1 MATGP
6 EKEKKPKKDA
16 APAAKAAAAEPKAK
30 KAKKTEAAPAEAAA
44 PQAEVKGAKKTAPAR
59 PRRGATPRPPSDTEA
74 RAIAKYVR
82 MAPRKLRLVIDAIRG
97 KSVQDARNI
106 LTFSNKRA
114 AVRLLKVLNSAVAN
128 AENNHRLNVDA
139 LVVTTAY
146 VDQGPTFKGW
156 IPRARGRASTVHKK
170 SSHITI
176 ALKERG

>member
-6 EKEKKPKKDA
+6 EKEKKPKKQAAEKA
-16 APAAKAAAAEPKAK
+16 APAEQAAEKPKKAPAK
-30 KAKKTEAAPAEAAA
+30 KKAEAAPAEAA
-44 PQAEVKGAKKTAPAR
+44 PVAEKKTAPAR
-59 PRRGATPRPPSDTEA
+59 PRRGAAPRPPSDFEA
-74 RAIAKYVR
+74 KAIAKYVR

-97 KSVQDARNI
+97 KSVQEARSI

-128 AENNHRLNVDA
+128 AENNHRLNVEA
-139 LVVTTAY
+139 LVVSTAY